1 MTAQRQVWTSA
12 FADVQIFLENA
23 SGTVL
28 DTNTLEADPS
38 FDPNDQNRDYD
49 PVLSYCYLQNA
60 SMTSSA
66 EIMRRAVTG
75 RARRKL
81 TIREF
86 DDCKVDCECMFF
98 HKSDE
103 INFNQIFN
111 RRQRLR
117 LVLRLINPSYSGDAP
132 YTNDTMQMKRSL
144 ASSFGV
150 SERDNDVL
158 MCNASFEGEEVI

>member
-1 MTAQRQVWTSA
+1 MSEQRHVWTSA

-28 DTNTLEADPS
+28 NSDTLVADPG
-38 FDPNDQNRDYD
+38 FDPHDPLRTYD
-49 PVLSYCYLQNA
+49 PILSYCYLQNA
-60 SMTSSA
+60 TMTASA
-66 EIMRRAVTG
+66 ETQRRQVTG

-86 DDCKVDCECMFF
+86 DDCKVDCETMFF
-98 HKSDE
+98 YKTDE
-103 INFNQIFN
+103 INFTKIFN

-117 LVLRLINPSYSGDAP
+117 IVMKLFDPSYSGVAP
-132 YTNDTMQMKRSL
+132 YLNDTMQMKRAL
-144 ASSFGV
+144 ATSFGV
-150 SERDNDVL
+150 TERDNEVL